1 MTADR
6 FTALAQPWWVNL
18 LILVPVVLYVAARR
32 GGVRLTWQ
40 SLLGTGLFAMAFGYV
55 EAAVVIYIR
64 ASLGLLPGYQ
74 GTLADVR
81 RLSAMLYRQRIM
93 EIQMSPAL
101 TRIEVLREAA
111 TIVMLVSV
119 AIVAGRS
126 RIERCAAFLWCFAIW
141 DITYYAGLWATVR
154 WPYSLLAP
162 DVLFLIPVPWVS
174 QVWFPLL
181 VSALTMA
188 GVLAARVQGRGDNVV
203 VAAQMNEAN
212 PKESQTGNLSH
223 PPISAGARTGRGLSD
238 CVEPRG

>member
-1 MTADR
+1 MTADKYA
-6 FTALAQPWWVNL
+6 ALAQPWWVNL
-18 LILVPVVLYVAARR
+18 LIFVPVILYVAARR
-32 GGVRLTWQ
+32 GGLQLTWQ
-40 SLLGTGLFAMAFGYV
+40 KLLATGLFAMAFGYV

-81 RLSAMLYRQRIM
+81 RLSAFLYRQPIM

-119 AIVAGRS
+119 GIVAGRS

-154 WPYSLLAP
+154 WPYSPLAS

-181 VSALTMA
+181 VSGLTMA
-188 GVLAARVQGRGDNVV
+188 GILTATVQARSDSATVV
-203 VAAQMNEAN
+203 PHHVREGNGEN
-212 PKESQTGNLSH
+212 FQTSK
-223 PPISAGARTGRGLSD
+223 
-238 CVEPRG
+238 